1 MKRTRYSKEFKIQVA
16 NESIETGNAAIDA
29 AENVAAVKEALAAAK
44 SAMDEIKTDAQL
56 TAEEKEEEE
65 LCPFCHEKHEGFWG
79 AFVRFFHKILN
90 FFKLISTKK
99 NCG

>member
-1 MKRTRYSKEFKIQVA
+1 M
-16 NESIETGNAAIDA
+16 
-29 AENVAAVKEALAAAK
+29 KEALAAAK